1 MHTVWVT
8 RASGAGGAAAVGGA
22 KVGVWRPSKDGT
34 GAAERFAS
42 CVTSDDGSCTVET
55 GGKNNNYPELS
66 AFVDAGGCG
75 GRVGA
80 MSREPNAAV
89 VLLHQPYFNPT
100 LHLPAPTP
108 RLPLHVPAGAA
119 GVFLLPQIQT
129 LFVDSSLRHGGALVL
144 DRALVSPGDTLHV
157 TGVHTL
163 AGAWGQSTQPAARP
177 PMAAPL

>member
-8 RASGAGGAAAVGGA
+8 RASGAEGAAAVAGA
-22 KVGVWRPSKDGT
+22 KVGVWRTNGDGT

-55 GGKNNNYPELS
+55 GGNNNNYPELS

-80 MSREPNAAV
+80 MSREPTAAV
-89 VLLHQPYFNPT
+89 VLLHQPSLNPT

-108 RLPLHVPAGAA
+108 STPPAACARRRRRRVCIAAAAILVHGYVVAPWWRAGARSRTRA
-119 GVFLLPQIQT
+119 PRGHPA
-129 LFVDSSLRHGGALVL
+129 R
-144 DRALVSPGDTLHV
+144 DRCAQLH
-157 TGVHTL
+157 
-163 AGAWGQSTQPAARP
+163 QSMGRP
-177 PMAAPL
+177 